1 MYFIRAAL
9 SVALA
14 QQTDIIEIS
23 WAKEDQAQPGSL
35 KSH

>member
-14 QQTDIIEIS
+14 QKTDKIAIS
-23 WAKEDQAQPGSL
+23 RVKGDQAQPSSL